1 MCGRY
6 CIAASPGEIAERY
19 HVAVP
24 VFFFPRYNVAPAEPI
39 PAVISHHDKREM
51 LVGNFGFSSGLK
63 SRVIN
68 ARMESVQEKNL
79 FKTHLQS
86 GRCLIPASG
95 YYEWKSVGDK
105 KEPWYIYH
113 PDVPIISFAG
123 LVRTMHKG
131 HEMVILTTEATGPVR
146 EIHTRMPLVLSHK
159 GEEEYLAGK
168 NPADTDR
175 YDLSEFRMHQVS
187 DQVNKP
193 GREGADL
200 IRPVTAKNVQKTLDM
215 M

>member
-19 HVAVP
+19 HVAAP
-24 VFFFPRYNVAPAEPI
+24 VFFFPRYNVAPAQPI
-39 PAVISHHDKREM
+39 PVVISHHDKREM

-68 ARMESVQEKNL
+68 ARVESVQEKNL
-79 FKTHLQS
+79 FKNHLQS

-95 YYEWKSVGDK
+95 YYEWKTIGGK
-105 KEPWYIYH
+105 KEPWYIYL
-113 PDVPIISFAG
+113 PAVPIISFAG
-123 LVRTMHKG
+123 LVRTHMG
-131 HEMVILTTEATGPVR
+131 HEMVILTTEASGPIR
-146 EIHTRMPLVLSHK
+146 DIHTRMPLVLSEK
-159 GEEEYLAGK
+159 GEDEYLAGK
-168 NPADTDR
+168 NPAESDR
-175 YDLSEFRMHQVS
+175 YDLSEYRMHQVS